1 MITRHPRTRTRLR
14 AAWTWLTR
22 AAGALALFAMSATPP
37 VVPPAAAQPVKLE
50 VTFTLT
56 DPDYKPIA
64 GVPVRLVFG
73 SDPQW
78 QAASAG
84 QRFTTDANGVGH
96 VAASVV
102 LEKRWRKAPT
112 NFVGSLVSR
121 PQLTENLMIGAE
133 LPYMTYAWLYTVDVA
148 RFPAGD
154 VMLDAFAVYTPDA
167 EGRYTRRA
175 REDSSGWKMADLDG
189 KILTGPGHVPWDY
202 MLEPEP
208 GDSTRT
214 RWRLKI
220 AFKRSPP
227 PISR

>member
-1 MITRHPRTRTRLR
+1 MPAI
-14 AAWTWLTR
+14 AAPT
-22 AAGALALFAMSATPP
+22 G
-37 VVPPAAAQPVKLE
+37 AQPVTLD

-56 DPDYKPIA
+56 DLAYKPIA

-73 SDPQW
+73 SDAEW
-78 QAASAG
+78 QGTTAG
-84 QRFTTDANGVGH
+84 QTFTTDANGTH
-96 VAASVV
+96 RLSASVV

-133 LPYMTYAWLYTVDVA
+133 LPYMTYQWLYTVEVA

-154 VMLDAFAVYTPDA
+154 VMLDGFSVYTPDA
-167 EGRYTRRA
+167 QGRFTRRA

-189 KILTGPGHVPWDY
+189 LILTGPGHVPWDY
-202 MLEPEP
+202 MLEPDP
-208 GDSTRT
+208 ADPTHK

-220 AFKRSPP
+220 AFKQSPP
-227 PISR
+227 PVRR